1 MKLAVVIPAAGS
13 STRMLAGINKVF
25 IKIAG
30 KPILIHTLENIAKCE
45 YVNTVF
51 VVVGAQD
58 LEPAKELLR
67 KYQDGFPE
75 VSWQVLAGGNERQY
89 SVFTALRLLKPNITH
104 VAVHDGARP
113 LITKEIF
120 SQCVAVAQVTNA
132 AIVAVP
138 CKDTIKKISEQFVE
152 GTLERNGIYAA
163 QTPQVFTKEL
173 LLEAYEQAKK
183 DGFLGTDDAS
193 LVERLGVRVAV
204 VTGDYRNLKITTP
217 DDLFIAR
224 TFMQEEDNNKLA
236 CPLLRVGQGYDV
248 HALVL
253 GRELILGGVRIP
265 YEFGLAGHSDADV
278 LLHAIKDALLGA
290 CALGD
295 IGDHFPDTSE
305 QYKDVSSL
313 YLLKCVQKIIGQ
325 AGYRAHNIDA
335 VIIAE
340 QPKLSEYKQLMR
352 ANIAQALQIDIDLV
366 NIKATTSERLG
377 FVGRREGIAAQAIVT
392 VMKK

>member
-13 STRMLAGINKVF
+13 SARMLAGVNKVF
-25 IKIAG
+25 IEIAG

-45 YVNTVF
+45 HVGMVY

-58 LEPAKELLR
+58 LEPTKELLT
-67 KYQDGFPE
+67 KYQADYPE
-75 VSWQVLAGGNERQY
+75 IAWQVLAGGSERQY
-89 SVFTALRLLKPNITH
+89 SVFSALRLLKPNITH

-113 LITKEIF
+113 FISKEIF

-138 CKDTIKKISEQFVE
+138 CKDTIKRVAEQFVSS
-152 GTLERNGIYAA
+152 TLERNCLYAA
-163 QTPQVFTKEL
+163 QTPQVFTKDL
-173 LLEAYEQAKK
+173 LLQAYEQAKK

-217 DDLFIAR
+217 DDLVIAR
-224 TFMQEEDNNKLA
+224 AFMQSGEHERSI
-236 CPLLRVGQGYDV
+236 PLIRVGQGYDV
-248 HALVL
+248 HALVA
-253 GRELILGGVRIP
+253 GRELILGGVKIP

-295 IGDHFPDTSE
+295 IGEHFPDTSE

-313 YLLKCVQKIIGQ
+313 YLLKTVQQIIAQ
-325 AGYRAHNIDA
+325 AGYRAYNIDA
-335 VIIAE
+335 VIMAE
-340 QPKLSEYKQLMR
+340 QPKLAPYKQLMR
-352 ANIAQALQIDIDLV
+352 ENIAQALQIDVDLV
-366 NIKATTSERLG
+366 NIKATTTEKLG
-377 FVGRREGIAAQAIVT
+377 FVGRHEGMAAQAVVT
-392 VMKK
+392 VIKK